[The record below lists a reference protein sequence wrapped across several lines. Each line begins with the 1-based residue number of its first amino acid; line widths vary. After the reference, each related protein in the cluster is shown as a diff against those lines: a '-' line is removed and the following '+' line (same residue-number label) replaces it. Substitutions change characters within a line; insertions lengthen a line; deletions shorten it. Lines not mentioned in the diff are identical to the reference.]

1 MSLPTLQ
8 LRGLQLDSGLIAINI
23 NYLGGLGCKLVG
35 SPLRDYRLSQGSHS
49 HSETKNMGEAGTF
62 PVEVHNW
69 ALPSLIILTQIE
81 IVDYFS
87 IIFNYL

>member
-1 MSLPTLQ
+1 MSLPTWQ
-8 LRGLQLDSGLIAINI
+8 LRDLQGDSGLTAINI
-23 NYLGGLGCKLVG
+23 NYLGELDYKPAGL
-35 SPLRDYRLSQGSHS
+35 PLRDYRLSLGAHS
-49 HSETKNMGEAGTF
+49 HSETKNMGEAATF